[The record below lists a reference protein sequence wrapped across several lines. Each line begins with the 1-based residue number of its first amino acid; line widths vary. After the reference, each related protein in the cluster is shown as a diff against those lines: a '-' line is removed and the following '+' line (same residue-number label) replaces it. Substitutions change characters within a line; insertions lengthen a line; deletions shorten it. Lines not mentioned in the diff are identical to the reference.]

1 MISMLITSMI
11 CGVNIGMFL
20 VNYINDKK
28 NLCRVNIATALS
40 VYIILLVQFII
51 NSQYSTI

>member
-28 NLCRVNIATALS
+28 TYAGLI
-40 VYIILLVQFII
+40 
-51 NSQYSTI
+51 

>member
-28 NLCRVNIATALS
+28 NLCRVNIATALA

-51 NSQYSTI
+51 NNRYSTI